1 MVKYFNKYLHAASV
15 ILWITFDD
23 GRRCQKR
30 GGGKADIGIAS
41 RHTQPIRTQI
51 ISFFKNL

>member
-1 MVKYFNKYLHAASV
+1 MQHLLFCGLHLMMAVDARSE
-15 ILWITFDD
+15 
-23 GRRCQKR
+23 

>member
-23 GRRCQKR
+23 GCRCQKR
-30 GGGKADIGIAS
+30 GGWGVEQ
-41 RHTQPIRTQI
+41 T
-51 ISFFKNL
+51 LE

>member
-1 MVKYFNKYLHAASV
+1 MMAVDARSE
-15 ILWITFDD
+15 
-23 GRRCQKR
+23 